1 LDKSAGAE
9 ALWANIA
16 NLEGRRTAHEFVKDS
31 LRRAILRGDL
41 RGGARLIQADLAAM
55 LNVSTTPVRE
65 ALRDLATEG
74 LITLD
79 RHRGGVVREL
89 NWPEMEEIRLIRQ
102 QLEPLAVRL
111 VVEHITD
118 GQLREADRLRQRMV
132 KERDLGNWVE
142 LNTQFHHVFHASTG
156 VSRLAQ
162 ILMGF
167 EEASAVYV
175 AQAQRWHPEI
185 RRRANDEHKALIE
198 AFRDR
203 DVERAGEVMR
213 GHAAMPIEMTRP
225 EERGTG

>member
-1 LDKSAGAE
+1 MASTKAVVPDIA
-9 ALWANIA
+9 WANAA

-31 LRRAILRGDL
+31 LRRAILRGEL
-41 RGGARLIQADLAAM
+41 SGGARLIQSELAST

-89 NWPEMEEIRLIRQ
+89 NWSDMEEIRLIRQ

-111 VVEHITD
+111 GVEHITD
-118 GQLREADRLRQRMV
+118 DELSETDRLRQRMS

-142 LNTQFHHVFHASTG
+142 LNTQFHLVFHESTR
-156 VSRLAQ
+156 VARLAS
-162 ILMGF
+162 ILKRF
-167 EEASAVYV
+167 EESSAIYV

-185 RRRANDEHKALIE
+185 RRRANDEHGALI
-198 AFRDR
+198 
-203 DVERAGEVMR
+203 
-213 GHAAMPIEMTRP
+213 
-225 EERGTG
+225 